1 MLQSVIKYIFK
12 TIIIGLVIGFAIAGI
27 FYLIDISSGK
37 SIEWNAV
44 FAKDV
49 GYYLLYAVVLTLI
62 NGGFF
67 DYINK
72 RVVWGKHTK
81 YRIVLGI
88 IGSVVL
94 TLIGIFFIRLFINV
108 VLEEKTYATF
118 IEGERSSY
126 YVVSVLITLIIVLL
140 FHAIHFYKELQ
151 KNKLKEQKIIAGTAS
166 AQFESLKNQIDPH
179 FLFNSLNV
187 LTSLIEENPENAQ
200 RFTTSLSKIYRY
212 VLEQKDKELVSVE
225 EELAFAKTY
234 MDLLKMR
241 FENSVFYEV
250 PERLENPD
258 AKVVPL
264 SLQLLLE
271 NTVKHNIVSN
281 TRPLNIR
288 IYEKDNYLVVE
299 NDYQKKEVMQT
310 RKGVGL
316 QNIVN
321 RYGIITK
328 RNVFIEQNEKVFK
341 VKIPILTKQINV
353 MENTNQFNE
362 NNAYYKAQRRV
373 KEIKEFYGNLI
384 SYCVVIPFLI
394 FINLYTYSR
403 FQWFW
408 FPLFGWGLG
417 LTIHGFSVFGY
428 GSSWE
433 EKKIREIME
442 KDEKNKKTW
451 N

>member
-1 MLQSVIKYIFK
+1 MLQSILQYIFK
-12 TIIIGLVIGFAIAGI
+12 TIITGVVIGFAIAGI
-27 FYLIDISSGK
+27 FYFIDLASGK
-37 SIEWNAV
+37 TVVWNAA
-44 FAKDV
+44 FARDL

-62 NGGFF
+62 NASFF
-67 DYINK
+67 DIINK
-72 RVVWGKHTK
+72 KIQWGKHTN
-81 YRIVLGI
+81 YRNFLGI
-88 IGSVVL
+88 AGSVVL
-94 TLIGIFFIRLFINV
+94 TVIGIFFVRWFIYV
-108 VLEEKTYATF
+108 VLKDKSYTAF
-118 IEGERSSY
+118 IEGERSAY
-126 YVVSVLITLIIVLL
+126 YVISVLITLVVVLL
-140 FHAIHFYKELQ
+140 FHAIYYYKELQ

-225 EELAFAKTY
+225 EEIAFAKTY
-234 MDLLKMR
+234 MNLLKMR

-250 PERLENPD
+250 PESFINPN

-271 NTVKHNIVSN
+271 NTVKHNIVSEN
-281 TRPLNIR
+281 KPLHIR
-288 IYEKDNYLVVE
+288 IYEDNNYLVVE

-328 RNVFIEQNEKVFK
+328 RNVLIEQNEKVFK
-341 VKIPILTKQINV
+341 VKIPMLTKQINV
-353 MENTNQFNE
+353 MEHTSQFNE
-362 NNAYYKAQRRV
+362 NNAYYKAQQRV
-373 KEIKEFYGNLI
+373 KEMKDFYGNLI

-394 FINLYTYSR
+394 FINLYTYQK

-428 GSSWE
+428 GGSWE
-433 EKKIREIME
+433 EKKIKEIME